1 MKKSAFKYIVAL
13 IFLVIFSGGL
23 SVSVFPVSSKE
34 STWFS
39 WQKQES
45 ENDSSRS
52 ENTKGAES
60 KEFVAD
66 ITAYSL
72 SPIDARLLT
81 KQQHP
86 VDVSFTRTFY
96 LKVPTPPPDN
106 I

>member
-1 MKKSAFKYIVAL
+1 MKKSAFQYIVAL

-72 SPIDARLLT
+72 SPINARLLT